1 MGNEIA
7 RTDDSVVEQVVI
19 GGDLSRL
26 TPEQRVNY
34 YRAVCDSLGLN
45 PLTKPFEYIQL
56 NGRLTLYARKDA
68 TDQLRRVHN
77 VSIVDVQV
85 KESDSDFIV
94 TAHGMTLDGRSDVE
108 IGVVSKKDMRGD
120 YGNALMKAV
129 TKAKRRLTLSMCGLG
144 MLDETEIETVPG
156 AIPVKVDDE
165 GEIMSPITVTEPID
179 VPDEPEHAM
188 TYETACAVT
197 NRDGERYGDIPTDK
211 LSFMLRSIEKRIREN
226 HLEPDE
232 KDALEMK
239 RDAIIVIIRHRREV
253 GE

>member
-7 RTDDSVVEQVVI
+7 RTDYSMVEQVVI

-34 YRAVCDSLGLN
+34 YRAFCDILGLN

-68 TDQLRRVHN
+68 TDQLRRAHN

-85 KESDSDFIV
+85 KETDSDFIV
-94 TAHGMTLDGRSDVE
+94 TAHGMTPDGRRDVE

-165 GEIMSPITVTEPID
+165 GAIMSTITVPEPID

-211 LSFMLRSIEKRIREN
+211 LSFMLRSIDKRIREN

-239 RDAIIVIIRHRREV
+239 RDAIITIIKHRRE
-253 GE
+253 EE

>member
-7 RTDDSVVEQVVI
+7 RTDDSIVEQVVI

-85 KESDSDFIV
+85 KETDSDFIV
-94 TAHGMTLDGRSDVE
+94 TAHGMTPDGRRDVE

-165 GEIMSPITVTEPID
+165 GEIMPTITVTEPEEM
-179 VPDEPEHAM
+179 PEPTSAM
-188 TYETACAVT
+188 SYETACAVT
-197 NRDGERYGDIPTDK
+197 NRDGESYGSIQTAK
-211 LSFMLRSIEKRIREN
+211 LSYMLRSIEKRIKEN
-226 HLEPDE
+226 HLEADE
-232 KDALEMK
+232 LDSLQNK